1 MVGNAAN
8 NVQLRMGT
16 SGNSF
21 DGALDYSLAS
31 HKLDIFTNL
40 V

>member
-21 DGALDYSLAS
+21 DGALDPHALQA
-31 HKLDIFTNL
+31 IN
-40 V
+40 